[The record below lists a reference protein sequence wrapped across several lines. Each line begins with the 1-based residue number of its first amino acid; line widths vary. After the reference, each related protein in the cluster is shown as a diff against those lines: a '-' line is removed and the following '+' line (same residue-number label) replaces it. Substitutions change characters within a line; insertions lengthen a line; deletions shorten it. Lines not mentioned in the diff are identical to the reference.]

1 MSQTKHLKT
10 VYPILAAGI
19 ALCGTVALFFG
30 LLGLWLCSC
39 LAANVFLAA
48 GVVCGT
54 EVRPFRKK
62 NPMAE
67 IAEDEPEEIEGHV
80 FRVPMLSVL
89 GALLA
94 AVAAGLISGSAIT
107 ALLVLF
113 TWGGLGFPLAM
124 CILYRTDF
132 GLSLQT
138 GLITSTVLT
147 AIGGAVQVFLSTP
160 DHSFDLKYCL
170 EQISTRMKEAIGTA
184 LTEMQTLADGQPIS
198 LPNGTNASE
207 LLSSIPAEETAGQV
221 TELFLSAVPGL
232 FAIGILAMLCIIWWG
247 TKAALKKDDTVEIK
261 YMGRLDGYVPGR
273 ILSPIYLLFFLANLF
288 SEPGSAMQIAS
299 MNVVYVVS
307 AVLTFAGFSL
317 VLYIINTRAPSV
329 VARVLLILATVAVS
343 MSSCGGSILL
353 LLGLL
358 STGRDLRGTFG
369 GGTYL

>member
-1 MSQTKHLKT
+1 MNQTKNLKT
-10 VYPILAAGI
+10 VYSILAAGI
-19 ALCGTVALFFG
+19 ALCGTVALFLG
-30 LLGLWLCSC
+30 LFGLWLCSC

-48 GVVCGT
+48 GLVCGT

-67 IAEDEPEEIEGHV
+67 ISEEAPEEIEGHV
-80 FRVPMLSVL
+80 FRVPMLSVIV
-89 GALLA
+89 ALIVT
-94 AVAAGLISGSAIT
+94 VAAGLISGSAIT

-124 CILYRTDF
+124 CILYRSDF

-138 GLITSTVLT
+138 GLISSIALS
-147 AIGGAVQVFLSTP
+147 AIAGVIQIFISTP

-170 EQISTRMKEAIGTA
+170 EQISTRMKEAVVAA
-184 LTEMQTLADGQPIS
+184 LTEMQTLAGSQPLPMPDG
-198 LPNGTNASE
+198 TDASE
-207 LLSSIPAEETAGQV
+207 FLTTISADETARQIV
-221 TELFLSAVPGL
+221 NAFLSATPAL
-232 FAIGILAMLCIIWWG
+232 FAIGILTLLCIIWWG
-247 TKAALKKDDTVEIK
+247 TKMALKKDSTVEIK

-273 ILSPIYLLFFLANLF
+273 ILSPVYLLFFLANLL
-288 SEPGSAMQIAS
+288 SEAGSALQIAS

-329 VARVLLILATVAVS
+329 AARVLLIVATVAVS
-343 MSSCGGSILL
+343 MSSCGGSILI